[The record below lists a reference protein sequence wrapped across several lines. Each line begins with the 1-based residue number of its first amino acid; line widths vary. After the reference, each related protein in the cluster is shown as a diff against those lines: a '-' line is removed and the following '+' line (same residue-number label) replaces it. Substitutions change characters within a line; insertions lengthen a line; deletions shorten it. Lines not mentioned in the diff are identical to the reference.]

1 MKPVHG
7 FLRGLSMRFSL
18 IPREMK
24 FFDMFDETAVRITL
38 AASKFLE
45 MVTVFDKLEI
55 RSHELKRDEDAC
67 DANVEKIL
75 KALDRTFITPFDRED
90 IHTLATK
97 LDDIM
102 DNMEKTSYRL
112 EVFRIEKPTP
122 EAVELARI
130 IKECCIRVEAAVKL
144 LRDLRN
150 SEKIHTL
157 VREIGQLENDADK
170 VYRKADAALFANL
183 VMTNGA
189 ADKVAGYSEHPM
201 HPITT
206 IDILTLIKWR
216 ELYEWLEE
224 TVDACKHVANVIS
237 EIVIKGT

>member
-1 MKPVHG
+1 
-7 FLRGLSMRFSL
+7 MRFSL
-18 IPREMK
+18 IPRELK
-24 FFDMFDETAVRITL
+24 FFDMFDEFAARLTL
-38 AASKFLE
+38 AAKKFHE

-55 RSHELKRDEDAC
+55 RSHELKREEDAC
-67 DANVEKIL
+67 DACVEKII

-90 IHTLATK
+90 IHTLATS

-112 EVFRIEKPTP
+112 EVFRIDKPTP

-130 IKECCIRVEAAVKL
+130 IKECCLRVEQAVRL

-150 SEKIHTL
+150 SEKIHVL

-183 VMTNGA
+183 LTNGQA
-189 ADKVAGYSEHPM
+189 FQMPDLP
-201 HPITT
+201 
-206 IDILTLIKWR
+206 
-216 ELYEWLEE
+216 
-224 TVDACKHVANVIS
+224 
-237 EIVIKGT
+237 